1 MPLARI
7 IHPPCLT
14 MPRSA
19 FAIQPYP
26 AGKSQLAFDGGRLS
40 SGRGVMLL
48 SLAERRRAIAG
59 GNDLDWLR
67 FDPAFKLTCGRL
79 PDTGDD
85 LCSRPAILAT
95 RA

>member
-1 MPLARI
+1 
-7 IHPPCLT
+7 

-59 GNDLDWLR
+59 GNDLD
-67 FDPAFKLTCGRL
+67 
-79 PDTGDD
+79 
-85 LCSRPAILAT
+85 
-95 RA
+95 